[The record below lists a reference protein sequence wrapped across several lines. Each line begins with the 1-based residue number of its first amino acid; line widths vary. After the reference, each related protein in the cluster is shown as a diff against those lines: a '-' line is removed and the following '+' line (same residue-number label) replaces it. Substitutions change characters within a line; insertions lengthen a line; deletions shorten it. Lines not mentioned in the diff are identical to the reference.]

1 MEQDELMELVRRSRR
16 SSLECRRTLLSSS
29 HLLHEHMR
37 LRYLSRNLFGD
48 IADLTR
54 AFAEKVERRKSH
66 PAENQS

>member
-1 MEQDELMELVRRSRR
+1 MERDDLMELIRRSRR
-16 SSLECRRTLLSSS
+16 SIVECRRTLLSSS
-29 HLLHEHMR
+29 QLLHEHMR

-66 PAENQS
+66 PAGNRN